1 MCGVQA
7 CEYPNT
13 YFSEYRAYVTLDG
26 KPVAPFAFDAST
38 ARVSF
43 SVSSPLSEGLH
54 KLVSYVV
61 DANGRKSVIEMIN
74 LLSIRLLLNFYM
86 YYQKMEPNYRL
97 L

>member
-1 MCGVQA
+1 MQHQRLVISLALCGTKL
-7 CEYPNT
+7 EYPNT

-61 DANGRKSVIEMIN
+61 DARA
-74 LLSIRLLLNFYM
+74 
-86 YYQKMEPNYRL
+86 
-97 L
+97 